1 MRRWLVELA
10 PGPADEATLRKRL
23 LEAGAAIIPTF
34 RPQSL
39 PGPRGP
45 SLIWLIEL
53 AAADEA
59 RVRALPEFVGMVPD
73 LALAPLRSSE

>member
-10 PGPADEATLRKRL
+10 LGPADEATLRKQL
-23 LEAGAAIIPTF
+23 TEAGAAIVPTF
-34 RPQSL
+34 SPQSL

-45 SLIWLIEL
+45 SLIWLINL

-59 RVRALPEFVGMVPD
+59 RVRALPNFIGMVPD
-73 LALAPLRSSE
+73 LALAPLRSNE